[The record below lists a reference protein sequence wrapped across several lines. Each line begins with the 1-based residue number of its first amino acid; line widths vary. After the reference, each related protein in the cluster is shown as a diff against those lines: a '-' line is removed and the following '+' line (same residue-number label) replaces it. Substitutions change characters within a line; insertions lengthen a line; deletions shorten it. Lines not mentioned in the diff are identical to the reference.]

1 MNNLKTTK
9 NVLLV
14 CGLSASSGFM
24 AANMRKASK
33 KVGLDYKIQ
42 VRSEAELGDYAD
54 QIAALMLGFLLKDGV
69 GTIKL
74 QVLDKVK

>member
-1 MNNLKTTK
+1 MDNLKMTK
-9 NVLLV
+9 NVFLV
-14 CGLSASSGFM
+14 CGSGAASDFM
-24 AANMRKASK
+24 AGHMRKTSK

-69 GTIKL
+69 WC
-74 QVLDKVK
+74 D

>member
-1 MNNLKTTK
+1 
-9 NVLLV
+9 
-14 CGLSASSGFM
+14 M
-24 AANMRKASK
+24 AVNMRKASK

-69 GTIKL
+69 WY
-74 QVLDKVK
+74 D